1 MAYRPVVPREQACAE
16 FREIYAAWREE
27 AAYQTAE
34 QIADAALVP
43 GGPTRE
49 ELIARVHQLRA
60 AYRARHNAA

>member
-1 MAYRPVVPREQACAE
+1 MATTYEQAIAAAAQ
-16 FREIYAAWREE
+16 IYRDWQEE

-49 ELIARVHQLRA
+49 QLIARVHELRA
-60 AYRARHNAA
+60 PHATSNAA